1 MPRSVNELVV
11 GVLLLGTVVVV
22 ATNPAATITAITDLV
37 QGDAAERSELPTLA
51 RDEQEG
57 RAGTTESSPS
67 PPRPSY
73 ELVAGGRF
81 IQTAAQTRI
90 RVVPRVVDGY
100 VDYAVRRGSLVE
112 FGGWAADVERG
123 RLPDRILAFAN
134 GRLLHA
140 GSIGLARA
148 DLAPEIRNAGFVFA
162 LPVARLVNG
171 GQRSEARFFAV
182 SDSVASELRYL
193 SRASEWTGE
202 SGR

>member
-1 MPRSVNELVV
+1 MPRSVFELVV
-11 GVLLLGTVVVV
+11 GAVLGVLLGMFAVVV
-22 ATNPAATITAITDLV
+22 TNPAAISDLAP
-37 QGDAAERSELPTLA
+37 GDAAERSELPTLA
-51 RDEQEG
+51 RDEQDG
-57 RAGTTESSPS
+57 LAGTTESSPS
-67 PPRPSY
+67 PARQSY

-81 IQTAAQTRI
+81 IQTPAQTRI
-90 RVVPRVVDGY
+90 PVVPRVVDGY

-112 FGGWAADVERG
+112 FGGWAADLERG

-148 DLAPEIRNAGFVFA
+148 DLTPEIRNAGFVFA

-171 GQRSEARFFAV
+171 GERSGARFFAV
-182 SDSVASELRYL
+182 TDRTASELRYL
-193 SRASEWTGE
+193 SRASEWAGE

>member
-1 MPRSVNELVV
+1 MPRSVKELVV
-11 GVLLLGTVVVV
+11 AVVLLGIVVVLV
-22 ATNPAATITAITDLV
+22 TNLGGITDLV
-37 QGDAAERSELPTLA
+37 MGDATERSEVGTLA
-51 RDEQEG
+51 RDEQDG
-57 RAGTTESSPS
+57 LAGTTESSPS
-67 PPRPSY
+67 PARPSY

-81 IQTAAQTRI
+81 IQTPAQTRI
-90 RVVPRVVDGY
+90 PVVPRIVDGY

-123 RLPDRILAFAN
+123 RLPDRIVAFAN

-140 GSIGLARA
+140 GSVGLARG

-171 GQRSEARFFAV
+171 GERSETRFFAV
-182 SDSVASELRYL
+182 SDGTASELRYL
-193 SRASEWTGE
+193 SGASEWTGE

>member
-1 MPRSVNELVV
+1 MPRSVSELVV
-11 GVLLLGTVVVV
+11 GAVLSVLVGMVVAV
-22 ATNPAATITAITDLV
+22 ATNPATITDLV

-51 RDEQEG
+51 REEQEG
-57 RAGTTESSPS
+57 LAGTTESSPS
-67 PPRPSY
+67 PARQSY

-81 IQTAAQTRI
+81 IQTPAQTRI
-90 RVVPRVVDGY
+90 RVVPRAVDGY

-171 GQRSEARFFAV
+171 GGRSEARFFAV
-182 SDSVASELRYL
+182 SGSVASELRYL
-193 SRASEWTGE
+193 SRASEWTGD

>member
-1 MPRSVNELVV
+1 VYELVI
-11 GVLLLGTVVVV
+11 GAVLGGLLGMFVIV
-22 ATNPAATITAITDLV
+22 ATSPATITDLV
-37 QGDAAERSELPTLA
+37 RGDPAERSELPAPA
-51 RDEQEG
+51 RDEQDEA
-57 RAGTTESSPS
+57 AGTTESSPS
-67 PPRPSY
+67 PARESY

-81 IQTAAQTRI
+81 IQTPTQTRI
-90 RVVPRVVDGY
+90 PVVPRVVDGY

-112 FGGWAADVERG
+112 FGGWAADVKRG

-162 LPVARLVNG
+162 LPAARLVNG
-171 GQRSEARFFAV
+171 GERSDVRFFAV
-182 SDSVASELRYL
+182 SDGTASELRYL